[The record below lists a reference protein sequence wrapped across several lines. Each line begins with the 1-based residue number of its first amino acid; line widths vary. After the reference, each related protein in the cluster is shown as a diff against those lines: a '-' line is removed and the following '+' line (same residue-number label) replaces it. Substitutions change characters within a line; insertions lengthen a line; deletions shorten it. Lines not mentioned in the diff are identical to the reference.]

1 MKHRQSKCTRNYV
14 VNLERLLSIVA
25 VLSALLG
32 FVSPTPAADPS
43 GEEIIKRMLDTF
55 YYGGKDQRARVAMK
69 LINAQGNVRERN
81 LTMLRLNV
89 GNSGDQRYY
98 IFFHSPADVK
108 GTAFLVWKYPRAD
121 DDRWIYI
128 PAIKL
133 VKRIAADDKR
143 SSFVGSDFSYED
155 ISGRDI
161 TDETHQF
168 VKREELDGR
177 PAFVVESKPTT
188 PMDYARRLVW
198 VDAERWLP
206 LKEEYYDT
214 QGQISRVFTATEV
227 AQIGGVWT
235 VTGRRMANRKS
246 DHRTEVSLSNVE
258 YGVGLTEDIFTERY
272 LRNPPARWVR

>member
-25 VLSALLG
+25 VLTALLG
-32 FVSPTPAADPS
+32 FVSPAPAADPS

-121 DDRWIYI
+121 DAGGIYI
-128 PAIKL
+128 PGIKL
-133 VKRIAADDKR
+133 VRGLGADDKR

-161 TDETHQF
+161 EEDNHTLL
-168 VKREELDGR
+168 REEKYEGKEL
-177 PAFVVESKPTT
+177 FVVKSIPKDEKSADFGYKIS
-188 PMDYARRLVW
+188 W
-198 VDAERWLP
+198 VD
-206 LKEEYYDT
+206 K
-214 QGQISRVFTATEV
+214 
-227 AQIGGVWT
+227 
-235 VTGRRMANRKS
+235 
-246 DHRTEVSLSNVE
+246 
-258 YGVGLTEDIFTERY
+258 
-272 LRNPPARWVR
+272 